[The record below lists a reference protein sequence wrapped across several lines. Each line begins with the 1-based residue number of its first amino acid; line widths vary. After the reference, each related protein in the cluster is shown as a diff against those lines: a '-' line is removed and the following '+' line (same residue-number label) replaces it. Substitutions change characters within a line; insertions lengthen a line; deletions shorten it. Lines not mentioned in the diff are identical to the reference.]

1 MLTIADIINSI
12 IQSIL
17 ISYFPYYCLKKEGL
31 VSKKDGTIKFIL
43 TAIVI
48 FANITIVT
56 KLIGG
61 TSLSIIIINIFNMI
75 IIACSYFNHYS
86 KAITSYFII
95 YIIMQMS
102 VIIAGNIH
110 WSYTQDLIN
119 NTELSTILT
128 MYLPMYAIEML
139 IFVFKNKIY
148 SIYKIFNRYK
158 YCFEVGVFFVLSFDY
173 ILSLSLI
180 IHGNDS
186 VVFKNL
192 IIISCVVFLISLFMY
207 VLSVNK
213 KINEIEKLNIAL
225 SNKNNELK
233 KIKHD
238 YGSQISYINGL
249 YIMEQYERLGELLKH
264 IINGN
269 NEVSGNIKIIS
280 NENSIITCI
289 VNSFDF
295 KDINIIVEEES
306 DIQNLNISEY
316 DLQKILSNIISN
328 SITALGDNGLII
340 IKTYKIFNNIYI
352 SIKNN
357 GPKIEEKIIDKIF
370 DEGFT
375 TKKNMNK
382 KENGFGLAIVKE
394 LVEKNKGKIYV
405 DSNVDYTE
413 FKILFSV

>member
-1 MLTIADIINSI
+1 MLTIADITNSI

-31 VSKKDGTIKFIL
+31 ISKKDGTIKFIL
-43 TAIVI
+43 TAVVI
-48 FANITIVT
+48 FANIIIVT

-61 TSLSIIIINIFNMI
+61 TSLSIIIMNILNMV
-75 IIACSYFNHYS
+75 IIACSYFNHYN

-102 VIIAGNIH
+102 VIIVGNIY
-110 WSYTQDLIN
+110 WSYIQDLLKN
-119 NTELSTILT
+119 PELSTILT
-128 MYLPMYAIEML
+128 MYLPMYTIEIL
-139 IFVFKNKIY
+139 ILVFKNKIY
-148 SIYKIFNRYK
+148 SIYNIFSRYK

-192 IIISCVVFLISLFMY
+192 IIISCVIFLISLFMY

-328 SITALGDNGLII
+328 SITALGNNGLII

-357 GPKIEEKIIDKIF
+357 GPKIEDRIIDKIF

-382 KENGFGLAIVKE
+382 RENGFGLAIVKE
-394 LVEKNKGKIYV
+394 LVENNKGKIYV

>member
-1 MLTIADIINSI
+1 MLTIADITNSI

-31 VSKKDGTIKFIL
+31 ISKKDGTIKFIL
-43 TAIVI
+43 TAVVI

-61 TSLSIIIINIFNMI
+61 TSLSIIIMNILDMV

-110 WSYTQDLIN
+110 WSYTQDLLN

-128 MYLPMYAIEML
+128 MYLPIYAIETL

-192 IIISCVVFLISLFMY
+192 IIISCVIFLISLFMY
-207 VLSVNK
+207 IISVNK

>member
-1 MLTIADIINSI
+1 MLNIADITNSI

-31 VSKKDGTIKFIL
+31 ISKKDGTIKFIL

-48 FANITIVT
+48 FANIIIVT

-61 TSLSIIIINIFNMI
+61 TSLSIIIMNILNMV

-110 WSYTQDLIN
+110 WSYTQDLLN
-119 NTELSTILT
+119 NPELSTILT
-128 MYLPMYAIEML
+128 MYLPMYTIEIL
-139 IFVFKNKIY
+139 ILVFKNKIY
-148 SIYKIFNRYK
+148 SIYNIFSRYK

-192 IIISCVVFLISLFMY
+192 IIISCIVFLISLFMY
-207 VLSVNK
+207 VLSINK

-249 YIMEQYERLGELLKH
+249 YIMEQYERLGDLLKH

-269 NEVSGNIKIIS
+269 NQVSGNIKIIS

-328 SITALGDNGLII
+328 SITALGNNGLII

-357 GPKIEEKIIDKIF
+357 GPKIEDKIIDKIF

-375 TKKNMNK
+375 TKTDMNK

>member
-1 MLTIADIINSI
+1 MLNIADITNSI

-31 VSKKDGTIKFIL
+31 ISKKDGTIKFIL

-48 FANITIVT
+48 FANIIIVT

-61 TSLSIIIINIFNMI
+61 TSLSIIIMNILNMV

-110 WSYTQDLIN
+110 WSYTQDLLN
-119 NTELSTILT
+119 NPELSTILT
-128 MYLPMYAIEML
+128 MYLPMYTIEIL
-139 IFVFKNKIY
+139 ILVFKNKIY
-148 SIYKIFNRYK
+148 SIYNIFSRYK

-192 IIISCVVFLISLFMY
+192 IIISCIVFLISLFMY
-207 VLSVNK
+207 VLSINK

-249 YIMEQYERLGELLKH
+249 YIMEQYERLGDLLKH

-269 NEVSGNIKIIS
+269 NQVSGNIKIIS

-328 SITALGDNGLII
+328 SITALGNNGLII

-352 SIKNN
+352 SIKND
-357 GPKIEEKIIDKIF
+357 GPKIEDKIIDKIF

-375 TKKNMNK
+375 TKTDKNK

>member
-1 MLTIADIINSI
+1 MLTIADITNSI

-31 VSKKDGTIKFIL
+31 ISKKDGTIKFIL
-43 TAIVI
+43 TAVVI

-61 TSLSIIIINIFNMI
+61 TSLSIIIMNILDMV

-110 WSYTQDLIN
+110 WSYTQDLLN

-128 MYLPMYAIEML
+128 MYLPIYAIEML

-192 IIISCVVFLISLFMY
+192 IIISCVIFLISLFMY
-207 VLSVNK
+207 IISVNK

>member
-1 MLTIADIINSI
+1 M
-12 IQSIL
+12 
-17 ISYFPYYCLKKEGL
+17 
-31 VSKKDGTIKFIL
+31 
-43 TAIVI
+43 
-48 FANITIVT
+48 
-56 KLIGG
+56 
-61 TSLSIIIINIFNMI
+61 
-75 IIACSYFNHYS
+75 
-86 KAITSYFII
+86 
-95 YIIMQMS
+95 YIIMQIS
-102 VIIAGNIH
+102 VITVGNIH
-110 WSYTQDLIN
+110 WSYIQELLN
-119 NTELSTILT
+119 NIELSTVLT
-128 MYLPMYAIEML
+128 MYLPMYAIELL
-139 IFVFKNKIY
+139 IFIFKDKIY
-148 SIYKIFNRYK
+148 SIYKLLNRYK

-173 ILSLSLI
+173 ILYLSLI

-192 IIISCVVFLISLFMY
+192 IIISCIVFLISLFMY
-207 VLSVNK
+207 VVSINK

-249 YIMEQYERLGELLKH
+249 YIMEQYERLGDLLKH

-328 SITALGDNGLII
+328 SITALGNNGLII

-357 GPKIEEKIIDKIF
+357 GPKIEDVIIDKIF

-375 TKKNMNK
+375 TKANKNK

>member
-1 MLTIADIINSI
+1 MLNIADITNSI

-17 ISYFPYYCLKKEGL
+17 ISYFPYYCLKKEGII
-31 VSKKDGTIKFIL
+31 SKKEGTIKFIL
-43 TAIVI
+43 TAIAI
-48 FANITIVT
+48 FANIIIVT

-61 TSLSIIIINIFNMI
+61 TSLSIIIMNILNMV

-110 WSYTQDLIN
+110 WSYTQDLLN
-119 NTELSTILT
+119 NPELSTILT
-128 MYLPMYAIEML
+128 MYLPMYTIEIL
-139 IFVFKNKIY
+139 ILVFKNKIY
-148 SIYKIFNRYK
+148 SIYKLLNRYK

-192 IIISCVVFLISLFMY
+192 IIISCIVFLISLFMY
-207 VLSVNK
+207 VLSINK

-249 YIMEQYERLGELLKH
+249 YIMEQYERLGDLLKH

-269 NEVSGNIKIIS
+269 NQVSGNIKIIS

-328 SITALGDNGLII
+328 SITALGNNGLII

-357 GPKIEEKIIDKIF
+357 GPKIEDKIIDKIF

-375 TKKNMNK
+375 TKIDMNK

>member
-1 MLTIADIINSI
+1 MLNIADITNSI

-31 VSKKDGTIKFIL
+31 ISKKDGTIKFIL

-48 FANITIVT
+48 FANIIIVT

-61 TSLSIIIINIFNMI
+61 TSLSIIIMNILNMV

-110 WSYTQDLIN
+110 WSYTQDLLN
-119 NTELSTILT
+119 NPELSTILT
-128 MYLPMYAIEML
+128 MYLPMYTIEIL
-139 IFVFKNKIY
+139 ILVFKNKIY
-148 SIYKIFNRYK
+148 SIYNIFSRYK

-192 IIISCVVFLISLFMY
+192 IIISCIVFLISLFMY
-207 VLSVNK
+207 VLSINK
-213 KINEIEKLNIAL
+213 KINEIEKLNTAL

-249 YIMEQYERLGELLKH
+249 YIMEQYERLGDLLKH

-269 NEVSGNIKIIS
+269 NQVSGNIKIIS

-328 SITALGDNGLII
+328 SITALGNNGLII

-357 GPKIEEKIIDKIF
+357 GPKIEDKIIDKIF

-375 TKKNMNK
+375 TKTDMNK